1 MKVKT
6 LIEHLERFPQEAEVR
21 LNDRFGYPCLFT
33 LAVQGDDNTVWLECE
48 KDCDL
53 GNELETRFRDAVEK
67 GCDETDVY
75 SDLLELGIDVETV
88 RRYMGDECADHMKSY
103 CENHGLI

>member
-1 MKVKT
+1 MTDLAILVYLLLQFKVMIT
-6 LIEHLERFPQEAEVR
+6 LYG
-21 LNDRFGYPCLFT
+21 LN
-33 LAVQGDDNTVWLECE
+33 VK